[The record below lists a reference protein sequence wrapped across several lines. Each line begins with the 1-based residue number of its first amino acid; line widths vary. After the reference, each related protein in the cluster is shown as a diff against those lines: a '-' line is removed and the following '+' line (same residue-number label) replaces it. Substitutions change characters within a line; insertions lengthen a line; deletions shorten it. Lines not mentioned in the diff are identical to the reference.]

1 MLWASP
7 FSKYIIYMNSFN
19 PLNNPLWSGK
29 KHNPSF
35 YTWGNWV
42 KQHAKITWVIGMW
55 SSHGLNLDLPFSKMY
70 IHLSQLSQG
79 YEGCLTWLEQTIERL
94 KSIMG

>member
-35 YTWGNWV
+35 CTWRNWV
-42 KQHAKITWVIGMW
+42 KQHAKITWVIGTR
-55 SSHGLNLDLPFSKMY
+55 SSYGLNLDLPFSKIY
-70 IHLSQLSQG
+70 LHLSQLSQG
-79 YEGCLTWLEQTIERL
+79 YKGCLIWLEQTIERL